1 MDDQAYLNSI
11 SSQVRPEKKSAG
23 SFFSST
29 LGKVVIG
36 SVIAMVVIMIFSS
49 LLGGG
54 GEGKADKGASLK
66 YHIENTLEVISEYQ
80 NNVKSSKLRSSSAS
94 LTSVL
99 SNSSRDLTN
108 YLVEKLGYKDG
119 AKEYN
124 KLRDEAKL
132 HQDGLTASLF
142 NAKISGT
149 LDRMYAHELAYEIEL
164 IMSEEQSFYN
174 TVKDESM
181 RASIESTYKSLANLY
196 PDFDDFS
203 ESK

>member
-11 SSQVRPEKKSAG
+11 SKQVRPEKRGAG
-23 SFFSST
+23 SFLSST
-29 LGKVVIG
+29 LGKVAIGCVIG
-36 SVIAMVVIMIFSS
+36 IVVIILFSS
-49 LLGGG
+49 IFGGG

-66 YHIENTLEVISEYQ
+66 YHIDNTVAVINQYQ
-80 NNVKSSKLRSSSAS
+80 NYIKSSKLRSSSAS

-99 SNSSRDLTN
+99 SNADRDLTN

-132 HQDGLTASLF
+132 HQDGLLANLF

-149 LDRMYAHELAYEIEL
+149 LDRIYAHELAYEIEL

-181 RASIESTYKSLANLY
+181 RESIESTYKSLANLH